1 MKARTTQ
8 EKPKAPEPAVT
19 HEQMLKKMGIKDED
33 FKDYLKKHTKF
44 LNSLNASQKKFHHRN
59 TPKKKV
65 DEVAKSLG
73 PNVTQDHVKSLFKE
87 APPVQGLMAISC
99 CRNRN

>member
-8 EKPKAPEPAVT
+8 EKPKAPESVVT
-19 HEQMLKKMGIKDED
+19 HEQMLNMGIKDED